1 MAFLDELRNSMGG
14 GSPTK
19 GAAKSVDPN
28 DLKDLGLGGLPSF
41 LGTREDAAVGKRG
54 DAQIAATLTDS
65 LPGYFNPE
73 TRDYVPWY
81 VDLFDGGGINRSAGM
96 LDAGSNAQGQAVGGV
111 MSPMRPTARPE
122 GLLTSDMPDT
132 GMTGIPGYTLPRS
145 DMPDTGMTG
154 IPGYTLPQAPASL
167 TPDPPVV
174 RDKWSGRM
182 FVDER
187 GKPFDTELWQPE
199 PNQPGRFRGTDYERP
214 PQNPTI
220 TMPQEPTVPSLLN
233 MATPAPRNS
242 TLGTLRENV
251 YSVGPIEA
259 FINAFTNGS
268 DTPPAQSSS
277 TQVPAPAQSGQ
288 SVPAS
293 GGNMAINTPAA
304 QGRDQMIADQ
314 QMLVEEQAIKKHPR
328 YSEYVDFLNRY
339 GLASSPGLFEQ
350 YLRTVVGNN

>member
-111 MSPMRPTARPE
+111 MSPMRPISRPE
-122 GLLTSDMPDT
+122 GLLTSDMPNT
-132 GMTGIPGYTLPRS
+132 GMTGIPGYTLPQS
-145 DMPDTGMTG
+145 DMPNTGMTG
-154 IPGYTLPQAPASL
+154 IPGYTLPQAPASRTPEL
-167 TPDPPVV
+167 PRVNEITSELVRIDDGNLINKELYTPDYNLGMRY
-174 RDKWSGRM
+174 RDNRI
-182 FVDER
+182 DE
-187 GKPFDTELWQPE
+187 P
-199 PNQPGRFRGTDYERP
+199 
-214 PQNPTI
+214 PTI
-220 TMPQEPTVPSLLN
+220 AMPQEPTVPSLPN

-242 TLGTLRENV
+242 ALGTLRENV

-259 FINAFTNGS
+259 MVNAYNNRPDIPLTQPYAGGD
-268 DTPPAQSSS
+268 DTPRLSEMQTPMMQHPAFPQF
-277 TQVPAPAQSGQ
+277 VDIMKKMGNE
-288 SVPAS
+288 SVLQDPSQAS
-293 GGNMAINTPAA
+293 
-304 QGRDQMIADQ
+304 
-314 QMLVEEQAIKKHPR
+314 LV
-328 YSEYVDFLNRY
+328 FNN
-339 GLASSPGLFEQ
+339 
-350 YLRTVVGNN
+350 YLKQIGY

>member
-1 MAFLDELRNSMGG
+1 MAFLEELRNSMGG

-28 DLKDLGLGGLPSF
+28 DTTNLGLGGLPSF
-41 LGTREDAAVGKRG
+41 LGTREDAAAGKRG

-122 GLLTSDMPDT
+122 GLLTPGLGSQLSDMEMANRNRASQGDPSSRTPELPSVNEITSELVRIDDENLINKYLYEPDSNL
-132 GMTGIPGYTLPRS
+132 GMRYRENRI
-145 DMPDTGMTG
+145 
-154 IPGYTLPQAPASL
+154 
-167 TPDPPVV
+167 
-174 RDKWSGRM
+174 
-182 FVDER
+182 DE
-187 GKPFDTELWQPE
+187 P
-199 PNQPGRFRGTDYERP
+199 
-214 PQNPTI
+214 PTI
-220 TMPQEPTVPSLLN
+220 AMPQEPTVPSLPN

-259 FINAFTNGS
+259 YRNALNNRPDIPLTQPYAGGD
-268 DTPPAQSSS
+268 DTPRLSEMQSPMMQHPAFPRFVELMKKTGNESSL
-277 TQVPAPAQSGQ
+277 QNPDLAQK
-288 SVPAS
+288 VF
-293 GGNMAINTPAA
+293 NN
-304 QGRDQMIADQ
+304 
-314 QMLVEEQAIKKHPR
+314 
-328 YSEYVDFLNRY
+328 
-339 GLASSPGLFEQ
+339 
-350 YLRTVVGNN
+350 YLRLEGL

>member
-1 MAFLDELRNSMGG
+1 MAFLEELRNSMGG

-28 DLKDLGLGGLPSF
+28 DTTNLGLGGLPSF

-122 GLLTSDMPDT
+122 GLLTSDMPNT
-132 GMTGIPGYTLPRS
+132 GMTGIPGYTLPQS
-145 DMPDTGMTG
+145 DMPNTGMTG

-199 PNQPGRFRGTDYERP
+199 PNQPGRFRDEDYQRP

-220 TMPQEPTVPSLLN
+220 AMPQEPTVPSLPN

-259 FINAFTNGS
+259 YRNALNNRPDIPLTQPYAGGD
-268 DTPPAQSSS
+268 DTPRLSEMQSPMMQHPAFPRFVELMKRTGNESSL
-277 TQVPAPAQSGQ
+277 QNPDLAQK
-288 SVPAS
+288 VF
-293 GGNMAINTPAA
+293 NN
-304 QGRDQMIADQ
+304 
-314 QMLVEEQAIKKHPR
+314 
-328 YSEYVDFLNRY
+328 
-339 GLASSPGLFEQ
+339 
-350 YLRTVVGNN
+350 YLRLEGL

>member
-111 MSPMRPTARPE
+111 MSPMQPE
-122 GLLTSDMPDT
+122 GLLTSDMPST

-145 DMPDTGMTG
+145 DMPNTGMTGIPGYTLPRSDMPNTGMTG
-154 IPGYTLPQAPASL
+154 IPGYTLPQ
-167 TPDPPVV
+167 
-174 RDKWSGRM
+174 
-182 FVDER
+182 
-187 GKPFDTELWQPE
+187 
-199 PNQPGRFRGTDYERP
+199 
-214 PQNPTI
+214 
-220 TMPQEPTVPSLLN
+220 
-233 MATPAPRNS
+233 S
-242 TLGTLRENV
+242 T
-251 YSVGPIEA
+251 SVQG
-259 FINAFTNGS
+259 
-268 DTPPAQSSS
+268 
-277 TQVPAPAQSGQ
+277 GQ
-288 SVPAS
+288 SIPAS

-314 QMLVEEQAIKKHPR
+314 ISLQQLNEMQVHPLYQEFTQSPFGEGDKKYYPVEFFKYLQAMG
-328 YSEYVDFLNRY
+328 V
-339 GLASSPGLFEQ
+339 
-350 YLRTVVGNN
+350 

>member
-96 LDAGSNAQGQAVGGV
+96 LDAGSNAQGQTVGGV
-111 MSPMRPTARPE
+111 MSPMQPE
-122 GLLTSDMPDT
+122 GLLTSDMPNT
-132 GMTGIPGYTLPRS
+132 GMTGIPGYTLPQS
-145 DMPDTGMTG
+145 DMPNTGMTG
-154 IPGYTLPQAPASL
+154 IPGYTLPQAPASRTPEL
-167 TPDPPVV
+167 PRVKEITSELMKIYATNRDDGKLIDKYLYTPDYNLGM
-174 RDKWSGRM
+174 RFNENRI
-182 FVDER
+182 DE
-187 GKPFDTELWQPE
+187 P
-199 PNQPGRFRGTDYERP
+199 
-214 PQNPTI
+214 PTI
-220 TMPQEPTVPSLLN
+220 AMPQEPTVPSLLN

-304 QGRDQMIADQ
+304 QGRDQMIVDQ
-314 QMLVEEQAIKKHPR
+314 QMLAQEQAIKKHPR

-339 GLASSPGLFEQ
+339 GLASSPGLFDQ